1 MNNKQ
6 YIQIAEMSEDEESL
20 TKKWRSMKFLE

>member
-1 MNNKQ
+1 MYIIMNNKQ

-20 TKKWRSMKFLE
+20 TKNGGV